1 MTLYSDLVP
10 KLTPPYFLSILLVEA
25 VRELLQQKG
34 GKEITTVDIRSVKEY
49 TESLI

>member
-1 MTLYSDLVP
+1 MTVYSKLVP
-10 KLTPPYFLSILLVEA
+10 KLTQPYFLSILLVKA

-34 GKEITTVDIRSVKEY
+34 GKEITTVDIRSVKVY